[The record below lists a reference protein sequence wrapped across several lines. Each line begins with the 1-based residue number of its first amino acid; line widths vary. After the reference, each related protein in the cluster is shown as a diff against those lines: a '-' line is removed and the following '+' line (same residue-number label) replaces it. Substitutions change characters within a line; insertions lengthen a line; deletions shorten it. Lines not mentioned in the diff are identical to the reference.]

1 MPTNSSPN
9 PWLTEQLLTLD
20 CVLGF
25 PESYSA
31 NFGGSG
37 QDNRQSVATTD
48 ITSAGPALNVNGT
61 DTLIFA
67 VW

>member
-20 CVLGF
+20 CMLGF
-25 PESYSA
+25 PESYSV

-48 ITSAGPALNVNGT
+48 ITSAGPALNVKGT
-61 DTLIFA
+61 NT
-67 VW
+67 